1 MEETASSPCLFTSS
15 RGPDSSQE
23 ISPPETESGEVQP
36 QPLPEDAFHRE
47 QAAAAAALNKT

>member
-23 ISPPETESGEVQP
+23 ISPPETESGEVQL